1 MKVLNFN
8 AVRDFHLYC
17 ILNLNKILDILKNH
31 ILDITF
37 CSCAVVSGTKTSTF
51 NILDE
56 KIRFDKSQSTA
67 ETELA
72 DLSGNKDIMINGNVR
87 LITADLMGTNG
98 VVHIIDTL
106 IPTESG
112 LPVSSMME
120 KRNISIFKNLIEAAE
135 LGEQFDDLSN
145 VTFFAP
151 SDKAFEGHIWK
162 TELENNPDKL
172 KGNSELKKFLEYHI
186 AEPLIKTCDLTESL
200 MKTKNGEDLR
210 VDLYSTVSFFFLSKG
225 LNFCFKKIFFLA
237 SNFFKHYESGNSQ
250 LRSSY
255 SL

>member
-1 MKVLNFN
+1 M
-8 AVRDFHLYC
+8 
-17 ILNLNKILDILKNH
+17 
-31 ILDITF
+31 DITF
-37 CSCAVVSGTKTSTF
+37 CSCAVASGTKTSTF

-56 KIRFDKSQSTA
+56 KIRFDKSETKVQ

-72 DLSGNKDIMINGNVR
+72 DLSGLKDIIINGNVR
-87 LITADLMGTNG
+87 LLTADLMATNG
-98 VVHIIDTL
+98 VVHIIDTI

-120 KRNISIFKNLIEAAE
+120 KRNTTIFKNLIEAVGLNE
-135 LGEQFDDLSN
+135 EFDDLSN

-172 KGNSELKKFLEYHI
+172 KGNNELKKFLEYHI
-186 AEPLIKTCDLTESL
+186 AEPLIKTCDLTESP
-200 MKTKNGEDLR
+200 MKSRSGDDLR
-210 VDLYSTVSFFFLSKG
+210 VDLYSTVSCFPKSFRNKKFNFFFL
-225 LNFCFKKIFFLA
+225 LA
-237 SNFFKHYESGNSQ
+237 SNFFKHNESCNSQ
-250 LRSSY
+250 LCPSY